1 MNVRLVGLDCAT
13 EEAKIGVSFGV
24 FENGKLSIVRAIQCT
39 RQSSARATIST
50 WIKEG
55 EGPVLLAIDAPLGWP
70 RPLARALAS
79 HRAGEAIETP
89 PNEMF
94 RRATDRF
101 IQENVGKTPL
111 DVGADRIARTAHAA
125 LRILGELR
133 RDLSLSIPLAWD
145 CEYMAPVAAIEV
157 YPAATLL
164 GHGLQASGYK
174 KAGQVSEREDM
185 IRGLGALVALPAD
198 LSAMRTSADALDAV
212 VCLLAARDFLL
223 GQAAPPRDRP
233 LAEVEGWIWVKLRTD
248 VTDPAKSAA

>member
-1 MNVRLVGLDCAT
+1 MNSIRRVRLIGLDCAT
-13 EEAKIGVSFGV
+13 EDTKIGVAFGV
-24 FENGKLSIVRAIQCT
+24 FEDGRLHVVRAIQCT
-39 RQSSARATIST
+39 RESSARATISR

-55 EGPVLLAIDAPLGWP
+55 EGPALLAIDAPLGWP
-70 RPLARALAS
+70 LPLSRALAG
-79 HRAGEAIETP
+79 HRAGEAILVS

-133 RDLSLSIPLAWD
+133 HDLNFSIPLAWD
-145 CEYMAPVAAIEV
+145 AGSLAPVAAIEV

-164 GHGLQASGYK
+164 GHGLQARGYK
-174 KAGQVSEREDM
+174 KAGHLSEREE
-185 IRGLGALVALPAD
+185 ILRGLGALVTLPAD
-198 LSAMRTSADALDAV
+198 ISAMRTSADALDAV

-223 GQAAPPRDRP
+223 GQAAPPPERQ
-233 LAEVEGWIWVKLRTD
+233 LAEVEGWIWVKLRED
-248 VTDPAKSAA
+248 RKLS